1 MATKVGGFTKSG
13 VVQCVKLVEEGTS
26 SKLSS
31 FNGTFS
37 SSNVTCNNGFV
48 ITGYKDGTTIST
60 DFDNIRA
67 PLGNIIFMINPTGS
81 SQRALFKIYGD
92 VVNGDVATASLEP
105 ELWAGSSAEYL
116 PTNSSDWT
124 SNENFEIS
132 QIIIQST
139 GGNMINQYVPVLN
152 RIHLSFNGQSVMYEK
167 YAGSNPQTYYYNP
180 TDTKFIL
187 YAKDRVT
194 YSTVSISKSGVLK
207 CSKLIEEAVTP
218 DASKWN
224 ATLSDATLT
233 FNNGYRLEYRQGA
246 SYETATLKTTDPSY
260 LSSMSMWIMPTG
272 GYYLKIAREGTT
284 NHFIASFQDSGSELG
299 EKADTLWR
307 SDSLLGMYPDMTFVT
322 ENASGGYDKSWFIT
336 TPHTYA
342 FLYNADNTL
351 VSIYEFTS
359 GDMDTI
365 YGTAVISNIIIPQK
379 DRVIYPTVRIFKDG
393 TIKCAEVEEATVTQ
407 IPWTQSLV
415 KTSGLQ
421 QYTFNNGYVLS
432 VKDAS
437 TNEVVEYADDGSGF
451 VMQFLY
457 EITTPSS
464 SPTDLMAQFVTYS
477 GSKNF
482 TTTFDFYNTSKN
494 INYIYFS
501 AKPSTD
507 SYIELVDSK
516 GTLIGKLSGSGSGY
530 RVVQSDDK
538 AIQIPLFDLVS
549 YSWPGSTIVKAT
561 NTFIT
566 SDNKNFLTNTGD
578 QFMVR

>member
-13 VVQCVKLVEEGTS
+13 VVQCVKLVEEGIS

-60 DFDNIRA
+60 DFDNIKA

-139 GGNMINQYVPVLN
+139 GGSMINQYVPVLN

-218 DASKWN
+218 DASQWN
-224 ATLSDATLT
+224 AILNGATFT
-233 FNNGYRLEYRQGA
+233 FDNGYRLEYRQGD
-246 SYETATLKTTDPSY
+246 SYTTATLKTTDPSY

-307 SDSLLGMYPDMTFVT
+307 SDSLLEMYHDMTFVT
-322 ENASGGYDKSWFIT
+322 ENASG
-336 TPHTYA
+336 
-342 FLYNADNTL
+342 
-351 VSIYEFTS
+351 
-359 GDMDTI
+359 
-365 YGTAVISNIIIPQK
+365 
-379 DRVIYPTVRIFKDG
+379 
-393 TIKCAEVEEATVTQ
+393 
-407 IPWTQSLV
+407 
-415 KTSGLQ
+415 
-421 QYTFNNGYVLS
+421 
-432 VKDAS
+432 
-437 TNEVVEYADDGSGF
+437 
-451 VMQFLY
+451 
-457 EITTPSS
+457 
-464 SPTDLMAQFVTYS
+464 
-477 GSKNF
+477 
-482 TTTFDFYNTSKN
+482 
-494 INYIYFS
+494 
-501 AKPSTD
+501 
-507 SYIELVDSK
+507 
-516 GTLIGKLSGSGSGY
+516 
-530 RVVQSDDK
+530 
-538 AIQIPLFDLVS
+538 
-549 YSWPGSTIVKAT
+549 
-561 NTFIT
+561 
-566 SDNKNFLTNTGD
+566 
-578 QFMVR
+578 

>member
-139 GGNMINQYVPVLN
+139 GGSMINQYVPVLN

-207 CSKLIEEAVTP
+207 CSKLVEEPVMTIPVSDFSGSIDGQGVITFRNGIKMWLETSTGDKIDDPKILGSIQYLNINTQAVVKQICRSTK
-218 DASKWN
+218 SG
-224 ATLSDATLT
+224 
-233 FNNGYRLEYRQGA
+233 NNGYIGIDDAYYESTEYEITHVYFTVGI
-246 SYETATLKTTDPSY
+246 
-260 LSSMSMWIMPTG
+260 LS
-272 GYYLKIAREGTT
+272 
-284 NHFIASFQDSGSELG
+284 F
-299 EKADTLWR
+299 ADTNLKLAIEQSNGIVKR
-307 SDSLLGMYPDMTFVT
+307 YDSSSQITT
-322 ENASGGYDKSWFIT
+322 SGGT
-336 TPHTYA
+336 LTYS
-342 FLYNADNTL
+342 
-351 VSIYEFTS
+351 V
-359 GDMDTI
+359 GK
-365 YGTAVISNIIIPQK
+365 GVIN
-379 DRVIYPTVRIFKDG
+379 RTYPISVRIFKDG
-393 TIKCAEVEEATVTQ
+393 TIKCSKVVEATTVPVKWGT
-407 IPWTQSLV
+407 PTKSPGLAKWT
-415 KTSGLQ
+415 
-421 QYTFNNGYVLS
+421 FPNGYVLQVNRNTIGTTYPLTDNYQCTVSFAHQSPS
-432 VKDAS
+432 VNLMSFS
-437 TNEVVEYADDGSGF
+437 TSSFTVFDDFYYTDTQINYVGF
-451 VMQFLY
+451 VNPIVSFTNSYLTLTNPDHRVVGRLSLTNASSNSN
-457 EITTPSS
+457 IFGIVSS
-464 SPTDLMAQFVTYS
+464 SDLAF
-477 GSKNF
+477 
-482 TTTFDFYNTSKN
+482 N
-494 INYIYFS
+494 IPAS
-501 AKPSTD
+501 ERR
-507 SYIELVDSK
+507 SY
-516 GTLIGKLSGSGSGY
+516 T
-530 RVVQSDDK
+530 
-538 AIQIPLFDLVS
+538 
-549 YSWPGSTIVKAT
+549 W
-561 NTFIT
+561 
-566 SDNKNFLTNTGD
+566 
-578 QFMVR
+578 